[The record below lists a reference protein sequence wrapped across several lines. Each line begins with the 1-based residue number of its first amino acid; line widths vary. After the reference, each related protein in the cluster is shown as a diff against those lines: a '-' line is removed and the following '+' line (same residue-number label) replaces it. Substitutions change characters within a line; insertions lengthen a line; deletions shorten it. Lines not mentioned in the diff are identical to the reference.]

1 MDRFNHTLSSRS
13 TETSPLRI
21 FLGICLAMVLVLCV
35 IFYQGYSR
43 RVVEHQQELM
53 TQQEHVI
60 ALINQEI
67 RLELSTM
74 LADLV
79 FLSQQNEV
87 IDYATTPDSEKL
99 SDIACEFAAFA
110 RARGWYIQIRLLD
123 GSGQE
128 KVRVNYDGKRE
139 LDIVDSN
146 HLQNKSDREYF
157 QRGIALQHGQTFL
170 SSFDLN
176 IENNQIQVPYQPTLR
191 FVAPVFSQTDTTHP
205 SGVVVLNYNGQLLLN
220 RLVKAEQLTECR
232 LLLLNREGYWM
243 RGLSENEEW
252 GNVVKEREN
261 FSFYRQFPE
270 EWDVIDQQQQGQL
283 LSRQGMFT
291 FQTIRPQDA
300 TLSTN
305 DSRWILVSYTPDR
318 HLLEFRIGQLN
329 GLLKMAVPLF
339 VLGIVPAW
347 IIALFFAHARERK
360 LDLAFKAHYDR
371 LTGLPNRTLFADRFN
386 QVLWAS
392 ERNRTQFAVLYC
404 DLDGF
409 KAVNDG
415 LGHDAGDELL
425 VAIAR
430 AMEAV
435 VRKSDTVARLGGDEF
450 VILLANMKSA
460 NDAEQVAEKMIA
472 RLTTSFMLKKG
483 EARVG
488 VSIGISCYPADS
500 QERDEL
506 LRFADQAMYRAK
518 NKGKGC
524 YFRHGQQKD
533 AENEK

>member
-1 MDRFNHTLSSRS
+1 MDRFNLTLSSRS

-21 FLGICLAMVLVLCV
+21 FLGICLVMVLVLCV

-43 RVVEHQQELM
+43 RVMEHQQEMM
-53 TQQEHVI
+53 TQQEHVM
-60 ALINQEI
+60 ALITQEL

-74 LADLV
+74 LADLS

-87 IDYATTPDSEKL
+87 IDYATTQYPEKL
-99 SDIACEFAAFA
+99 HGIAREFAAFA
-110 RARGWYIQIRLLD
+110 RARGWYIQIRFLD
-123 GSGQE
+123 ASGQE
-128 KVRVNYDGKRE
+128 KVRVNYDGEKQ
-139 LDIVDSN
+139 LHIVESD
-146 HLQNKSDREYF
+146 HLQNKSDHEYF
-157 QRGIALQHGQTFL
+157 QKGIALQQGQTFL
-170 SSFDLN
+170 SPFDLN
-176 IENNQIQVPYQPTLR
+176 IENNQFQVPYQPTLR
-191 FVAPVFSQTDTTHP
+191 FVAPVFSPADTTHP
-205 SGVVVLNYNGQLLLN
+205 RGVIVLNYNGQLLLSQ
-220 RLVKAEQLTECR
+220 LVKAEQLTESR
-232 LLLLNREGYWM
+232 LLFLNRDGYWM

-252 GNVVKEREN
+252 GNVIKERAN

-270 EWDVIDQQQQGQL
+270 EWNVINQQQQGQL
-283 LSRQGMFT
+283 LSRQGLFT
-291 FQTIRPQDA
+291 FQTIKPQDA

-305 DSRWILVSYTPDR
+305 ESRWILVSYTPDR
-318 HLLEFRIGQLN
+318 HMFVFRIGQLN

-347 IIALFFAHARERK
+347 IIALFLAHARERK
-360 LDLAFKAHYDR
+360 LDLAFKANYDR
-371 LTGLPNRTLFADRFN
+371 LTGLPNRTLFADRFD

-392 ERNRTQFAVLYC
+392 ERNKTQFAVLYC

-430 AMEAV
+430 TMEAV
-435 VRKSDTVARLGGDEF
+435 VRKSDTIARLGGDEF
-450 VILLANMKSA
+450 VVLLANIKSA
-460 NDAEQVAEKMIA
+460 HDAEQVAEKIIA
-472 RLTTSFMLKKG
+472 SLTTSFTLKKG
-483 EARVG
+483 QARVG

-524 YFRHGQQKD
+524 YFRHGQQND
-533 AENEK
+533 AEK